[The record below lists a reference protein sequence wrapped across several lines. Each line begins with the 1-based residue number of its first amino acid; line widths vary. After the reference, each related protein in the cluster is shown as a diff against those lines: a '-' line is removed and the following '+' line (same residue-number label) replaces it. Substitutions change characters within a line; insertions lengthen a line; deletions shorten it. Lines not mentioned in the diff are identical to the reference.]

1 MRKKKIT
8 SKANPWLRKAL
19 LLLWGTFIFCLLL
32 FFGTL
37 GAVSAGW
44 LGELPSFKEL
54 ENPNSFLAT
63 EIYSA
68 DNKLLGKYFDKENRS
83 KAEYEEISP
92 YVIEALIST
101 EDERFYAHSGIDPRS
116 LIRVLIK
123 TVFMGRSESGGGSTI
138 SQQLAKNLFPRQGIH
153 SKTQLVL
160 RKFKEWVIAS
170 RLEKRYTKEE
180 ILTMYL
186 NTVEFVNNAFG
197 IKSAS
202 KVYFNSTP
210 DSLKI
215 EQAAMLVGMV
225 QNPSLYN
232 PIRHPEQS
240 LKRRNIVLSQ
250 LYNHDK
256 ITKQALDSLSSLGLG
271 LNYHS
276 VSHHEGSAPY
286 FREYLRLWLQRWV
299 NEHPKPDGT
308 VWNIYRDG
316 LKVYTTL
323 DSRMQ
328 NYAEQSVSE
337 HLSALQHDFN
347 KHWSSYSKDP
357 WNWDRWGD
365 HYKPHF
371 LERKMKQSERY
382 RKLKKKDIPSDS
394 ISLIFNTKI
403 PMKIFAWRNHTG
415 KEIDTLMSPMDS
427 VRYFNFFLQA
437 GFMAIEP
444 GTGRIQAWVG
454 GINHKYFQLDHV
466 ASTRRQVG
474 STFKPFVYTM
484 ALDEIG
490 FSPCFKVPNV
500 PVTFENFKNWT
511 PKNSSKYKDGEMIEL
526 RDALAHSVNRVTA
539 ALMKRIGPESVI
551 NLVHDMG
558 ISGEIPAVPSICL
571 GTVDISVLEMAGS
584 YTTYVNKGVHSKP
597 YFITKIEDKHGNV
610 IKRFIPEQNEV
621 FSEQTAYIML
631 QFLKD
636 VVKMGT
642 GVRLRYKYHLMN
654 EIAGKTGT
662 TQDNTDGW
670 FMGVVPQLV
679 TATWVGGDDPVIAF
693 RSTALGQGANMALPV
708 FALFLKKVYADPSLG
723 IHPDEVFP
731 KPSQPLTIELDCDK
745 YNEQNQNDYQELD
758 NEDDLNF

>member
-1 MRKKKIT
+1 MSKKKTINK
-8 SKANPWLRKAL
+8 SNPWLRKVL
-19 LLLWGTFIFCLLL
+19 ILIWGLFIFCLLL

-37 GAVSAGW
+37 GVVSKGW
-44 LGELPSFKEL
+44 MGDLPSFEEL
-54 ENPNSFLAT
+54 ENPTSFLAT
-63 EIYSA
+63 EVYSA
-68 DNKLLGKYFDKENRS
+68 DGKLLGKYFDKKNRS
-83 KAEYEEISP
+83 KAEYDEISTF
-92 YVIEALIST
+92 VIDALVST
-101 EDERFYAHSGIDPRS
+101 EDERFYSHSGIDARS

-153 SKTQLVL
+153 SKTQLIL

-170 RLEKRYTKEE
+170 RLEKRFTKEE

-197 IKSAS
+197 IKTAS
-202 KVYFNSTP
+202 KVYFNTTP
-210 DSLKI
+210 DSLQV

-232 PIRHPEQS
+232 PIRHPE
-240 LKRRNIVLSQ
+240 KTIVRRNIVLSQ
-250 LYNHDK
+250 LYNHDI
-256 ITKQALDSLSSLGLG
+256 ITKTEYDSLSALDLGI
-271 LNYHS
+271 NYHS
-276 VSHHEGSAPY
+276 VSQHEGSAPY
-286 FREYLRLWLQRWV
+286 FREYLRLWLKQWAID
-299 NEHPKPDGT
+299 NPKPDGSI
-308 VWNIYRDG
+308 WNIYRDG

-328 NYAEQSVSE
+328 SYAEQSVSE

-347 KHWSSYSKDP
+347 THWSSYSKDP

-365 HYKPHF
+365 HYRPDF
-371 LERKMKQSERY
+371 LENKMKQSERY
-382 RKLKKKDIPSDS
+382 RNLKKKNVPEDS
-394 ISLIFNTKI
+394 IALIFATQI
-403 PMKIFAWRNHTG
+403 PMKVFVWRNHYG
-415 KEIDTLMSPMDS
+415 QDIDTMMSPMDS

-437 GFMAIEP
+437 GFMAVEP
-444 GTGRIQAWVG
+444 TTGKIQAWVG

-466 ASTRRQVG
+466 AGTRRQVG

-500 PVTFENFKNWT
+500 PVTFEDFKDWT
-511 PKNSSKYKDGEMIEL
+511 PRNSSKYKDGEMIEL

-558 ISGEIPAVPSICL
+558 ISGNIPPVPSICL

-642 GVRLRYKYHLMN
+642 GVRLRYKYNLTN

-662 TQDNTDGW
+662 TQKNTDGW

-679 TATWVGGDDPVIAF
+679 TSTWVGGDDPLMAF
-693 RSTALGQGANMALPV
+693 RTTALGQGANMALPV
-708 FALFLKKVYADPSLG
+708 FALFLKKVYADPSLN
-723 IHPDEVFP
+723 ITPEKVFP

-745 YNEQNQNDYQELD
+745 YDEENQNDYQNLD
-758 NEDDLNF
+758 DGNDIGI